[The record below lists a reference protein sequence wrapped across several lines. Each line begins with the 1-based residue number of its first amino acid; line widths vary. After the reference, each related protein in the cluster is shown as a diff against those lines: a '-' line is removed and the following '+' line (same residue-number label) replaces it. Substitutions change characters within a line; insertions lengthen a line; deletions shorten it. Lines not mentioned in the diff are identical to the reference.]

1 MFLEANKEGQSHF
14 SFRSTARRRGNVAL
28 ALFRYFL
35 NSSLIHRFIRANY
48 PLQVEPA
55 YGFGLG

>member
-28 ALFRYFL
+28 TLFIAYFV
-35 NSSLIHRFIRANY
+35 SSAANN
-48 PLQVEPA
+48 PW
-55 YGFGLG
+55 